1 MLQTGYTVASLKVVQ
16 IEVGN
21 SISMQNLSQIGG
33 TVCALVIAGQIFQS
47 DAIDSLTRSLSGH
60 GFSST
65 EIRDAV
71 AGSQSQLF
79 VQLTGDLRKTAF
91 LAVTNAIRKAFIL
104 NVSAGAML
112 ILVGLLMKT
121 ERLLD

>member
-1 MLQTGYTVASLKVVQ
+1 
-16 IEVGN
+16 
-21 SISMQNLSQIGG
+21 MQNLSQIGG

-47 DAIDSLTRSLSGH
+47 DAEDSLTRALSGH

-71 AGSQSQLF
+71 ARSHSQLF
-79 VQLTGDLRKTAF
+79 VQLTGDLRKTAL
-91 LAVTNAIRKAFIL
+91 LAITNAFRKAFIL
-104 NVSAGAML
+104 KVSAGAML
-112 ILVGLLMKT
+112 ILVGLLMKM